1 MLELIEDLASKLK
14 ITAIGVIKQKE
25 DKKIKEITI
34 NIYSEER
41 LDSILVNQILANY
54 SEKPFVF
61 KSGTPYQW
69 NNYLLD
75 NNIPNDLE
83 VVYDPKGYLY
93 RLKKAGR

>member
-69 NNYLLD
+69 NNY
-75 NNIPNDLE
+75 
-83 VVYDPKGYLY
+83 
-93 RLKKAGR
+93 

>member
-1 MLELIEDLASKLK
+1 M
-14 ITAIGVIKQKE
+14 
-25 DKKIKEITI
+25 
-34 NIYSEER
+34 
-41 LDSILVNQILANY
+41 NQILANY

-93 RLKKAGR
+93 RLAKASR